1 MFLVAGDGGGRGH
14 HSLPVLP
21 VQGGRVDGTVNLG
34 PRTVEDAVGQLH
46 VVDDRHDGVVVMVL
60 HVARAAHV
68 HHQAG
73 ARVGHG
79 RGTDRGLV
87 ILKHRLL
94 AAEEKQRPLRGECLL
109 RRGGGAGGRLP
120 VSSQPARRNVRLVA
134 GAADERP
141 FVVMEP
147 LVKFEVNILC
157 ESGGALITCVWLLA
171 RVKTHVGL
179 QI

>member
-1 MFLVAGDGGGRGH
+1 
-14 HSLPVLP
+14 
-21 VQGGRVDGTVNLG
+21 
-34 PRTVEDAVGQLH
+34 
-46 VVDDRHDGVVVMVL
+46 MV
-60 HVARAAHV
+60 
-68 HHQAG
+68 
-73 ARVGHG
+73 
-79 RGTDRGLV
+79 T
-87 ILKHRLL
+87 LKHRLL
-94 AAEEKQRPLRGECLL
+94 AAEEKQRPLCGECLL
-109 RRGGGAGGRLP
+109 RRGGGTGRRLP

-134 GAADERP
+134 RAADERS